1 MYSVVMLS
9 VVGHHFVERFYF
21 FFSRLRTRFTYLLL
35 FYIYL
40 IIKQRTIHFRCKR
53 FFLTHQHMAILTG
66 LLAFRPHHDEKCVFF
81 YTFIFHWSRR
91 SSVST
96 KHKRQDKKKKTTRIT
111 NFQFGNV
118 NYMWWVKFKLYQLSM
133 EQHSTILNA
142 NLSAALVL
150 FAQHEQ

>member
-66 LLAFRPHHDEKCVFF
+66 
-81 YTFIFHWSRR
+81 
-91 SSVST
+91 VST
-96 KHKRQDKKKKTTRIT
+96 PPRWKVCIFLHVYFSLIETVECFYKTQTTGSKKKKATRIT